1 MQMVF
6 ECVKGWR
13 TGRTRYV
20 RMLCLLTYELIL
32 NCEIE
37 IINRERVAR
46 ISVFGWKWRE
56 LSMTIFYSSSFLSHR
71 TKTHSDIETS

>member
-6 ECVKGWR
+6 ECDKGWR

-32 NCEIE
+32 NCEIA
-37 IINRERVAR
+37 IINRERVVR
-46 ISVFGWKWRE
+46 ISFWLVVLG
-56 LSMTIFYSSSFLSHR
+56 TAIFIILFFIIIVASH
-71 TKTHSDIETS
+71 

>member
-6 ECVKGWR
+6 ACDKGWR
-13 TGRTRYV
+13 TGITSYV

-37 IINRERVAR
+37 IINRERVVR
-46 ISVFGWKWRE
+46 IS
-56 LSMTIFYSSSFLSHR
+56 FLVGSAGNCQ
-71 TKTHSDIETS
+71 

>member
-6 ECVKGWR
+6 ACDKGWR
-13 TGRTRYV
+13 TGITSYV

-37 IINRERVAR
+37 II
-46 ISVFGWKWRE
+46 IGKG
-56 LSMTIFYSSSFLSHR
+56 LLGFLFWLVV
-71 TKTHSDIETS
+71 

>member
-37 IINRERVAR
+37 IISRERVVR
-46 ISVFGWKWRE
+46 IS
-56 LSMTIFYSSSFLSHR
+56 FLVGSAGNCQ
-71 TKTHSDIETS
+71 